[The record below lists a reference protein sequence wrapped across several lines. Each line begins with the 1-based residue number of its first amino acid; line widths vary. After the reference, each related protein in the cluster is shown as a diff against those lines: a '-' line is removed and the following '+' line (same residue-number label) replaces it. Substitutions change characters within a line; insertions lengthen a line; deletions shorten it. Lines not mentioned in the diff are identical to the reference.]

1 MEVQKFKWLK
11 KKKSL
16 KLELSLVEA
25 SDREI
30 GSQAM
35 QWVLII
41 RIYKIVMKEWI
52 VQ

>member
-1 MEVQKFKWLK
+1 MEVQKFKWLE
-11 KKKSL
+11 KKSL

-30 GSQAM
+30 GSRAT

-41 RIYKIVMKEWI
+41 RLYKIVMKEWI

>member
-1 MEVQKFKWLK
+1 MEVQKFKWLE

-30 GSQAM
+30 GSRAM
-35 QWVLII
+35 RWALITHF
-41 RIYKIVMKEWI
+41 YEIVMKEWI